1 MGKYAEA
8 LDRESAYER
17 LNERMQPSAESD
29 SGVATDGAAPSDGLD
44 AESEQAAAD
53 GQQPQWV

>member
-29 SGVATDGAAPSDGLD
+29 SGVAADGAAPSDGLD
-44 AESEQAAAD
+44 AEF
-53 GQQPQWV
+53 